1 MKTEEMNKGVQILLE
16 RVKSNP
22 EEFTPDITGR
32 YPDKWRVV
40 LQQVEGRANDKACRY
55 LDFLSDAEI
64 AEVWRAIQDV
74 RGDQFTKQVMNT
86 LLRDGELSSFS
97 QELDEGRNL
106 EKLLEAK
113 KNKALDLAWK
123 EAYEKHTLDTFTYS
137 AKNRMVFKQQ
147 TLDEDTVAHMKA
159 HLKQLKMAGKI

>member
-1 MKTEEMNKGVQILLE
+1 MNKGVQILLE
-16 RVKSNP
+16 RLKSNP

-40 LQQVEGRANDKACRY
+40 LQQVEGRANSKDCKY

-64 AEVWRAIQDV
+64 AELWRAMQGL

-86 LLRDGELSSFS
+86 LLRDGELSFTSDLGLGETS
-97 QELDEGRNL
+97 NL

-113 KNKALDLAWK
+113 KNKTLNISHSQAMWLGTLDP
-123 EAYEKHTLDTFTYS
+123 YEKKQAVELLKEY
-137 AKNRMVFKQQ
+137 AK
-147 TLDEDTVAHMKA
+147 
-159 HLKQLKMAGKI
+159 GKI